1 MNPEDYQVIRAIE
14 ALRSER
20 AERKNEFVA
29 YIVARDR
36 PELYERLRGNFVN
49 EPDAQVIL
57 DRRCGRRRQRPETR
71 SPERRKADRR
81 SRSLVDANLRSLGWA
96 VVRTM

>member
-36 PELYERLRGNFVN
+36 PELYERLR
-49 EPDAQVIL
+49 E
-57 DRRCGRRRQRPETR
+57 
-71 SPERRKADRR
+71 
-81 SRSLVDANLRSLGWA
+81 LRE
-96 VVRTM
+96 

>member
-1 MNPEDYQVIRAIE
+1 MGQLYV
-14 ALRSER
+14 
-20 AERKNEFVA
+20 
-29 YIVARDR
+29 VARDR

-57 DRRCGRRRQRPETR
+57 DRRFGGRRQGPQTR

-81 SRSLVDANLRSLGWA
+81 SRPLVDANLRSLGWA
-96 VVRTM
+96 VVRTR